1 MNSHHNNAAILIGT
15 NSHLVLLPSNQPT
28 IIIIKI
34 VPVGVYCS
42 LFESIIETN
51 SR

>member
-1 MNSHHNNAAILIGT
+1 MNSHHNNAILIGT

-28 IIIIKI
+28 IIINKI

-42 LFESIIETN
+42 LVESIIETN